1 MIVVYIEI
9 ENNNTVLRLVA
20 IMAQLTVQPY
30 TLVWLPCLTAKTSL
44 ALTLAWQFC
53 KKAHAQTKSLVLLK
67 APVKRRLSGNKSG
80 FAHAHVGNFQAI

>member
-30 TLVWLPCLTAKTSL
+30 TLVCLTAKPSL
-44 ALTLAWQFC
+44 ALTLAWQLC

-67 APVKRRLSGNKSG
+67 APVKCRLSGNKSG